1 MKCLG
6 SHYKTSISLFKGKY
20 LKRRLFANTNKF
32 ELPLNDMQ
40 KEVLHAISTGQ
51 NVFFTG
57 SAGTGKSFLLDHI
70 VAILKNQGKN
80 IAITASTGIAAEHI
94 GGTTLHSLVGIGVPV
109 LRSDFEKLSIDKK
122 KAAVWQGLDTII
134 IDEIS
139 MVSGNF
145 FDLLEEQVAK
155 CRYQMNNYKYKP
167 FGGIQLIVCGDFF
180 QIPPVI
186 KDDTNV
192 RTKSRLDMIETRNDD
207 LIYTNSGYCFE
218 ANTWH
223 LCFPP
228 SSHFELTE
236 VFRQRDQA
244 FIDLLNQARIG
255 QMSPADLKRLS
266 QSRHTLSVTDGIQPT
281 QLYSM
286 NKGVRFINETQ
297 LANLP
302 SQEFSLK
309 SMDQISFAGWN
320 EVPFNWSETPVE
332 TANRE
337 NIWDLVKS
345 EVAFA
350 NSVTPN
356 ATASLKFKETILR
369 DDFFWLNCQAV
380 SNFKMK
386 IGAQCMLIKNLDVG
400 TDSMLVNG
408 SRGVIIGFETD
419 VALILIQLMDELA
432 KLKQSPPKR
441 DGPQPRYEA
450 QAIRRKIEFIAMQKN
465 GVYPYVRFV
474 NGKEKLILPEYF
486 SSEIAFVGRCV
497 RYQIPLKLAW
507 ALTIHKCQG
516 LTLDKATISLAGV
529 FECGQAYV
537 ALSRVR
543 SFESM
548 QIKALPKQS
557 LMVNERV
564 CAFYRDNFPNNP
576 AYQSFAGLSKGQSE
590 GWID

>member
-1 MKCLG
+1 
-6 SHYKTSISLFKGKY
+6 
-20 LKRRLFANTNKF
+20 
-32 ELPLNDMQ
+32 
-40 KEVLHAISTGQ
+40 
-51 NVFFTG
+51 
-57 SAGTGKSFLLDHI
+57 
-70 VAILKNQGKN
+70 
-80 IAITASTGIAAEHI
+80 
-94 GGTTLHSLVGIGVPV
+94 
-109 LRSDFEKLSIDKK
+109 
-122 KAAVWQGLDTII
+122 
-134 IDEIS
+134 
-139 MVSGNF
+139 
-145 FDLLEEQVAK
+145 
-155 CRYQMNNYKYKP
+155 MNNYKYKP

-192 RTKSRLDMIETRNDD
+192 RTKSRLDMIQPRNDD

-228 SSHFELTE
+228 SSHFELME

-255 QMSPADLKRLS
+255 KMSQDDLKRLS
-266 QSRHTLSVTDGIQPT
+266 QSRHSLSVSDGIQPT

-297 LANLP
+297 LDSLP
-302 SQEFSLK
+302 GQEFSLK
-309 SMDQISFAGWN
+309 SMDQMSFTGWN
-320 EVPFNWSETPVE
+320 EVPFQFSDNPVE
-332 TANRE
+332 NVTRE
-337 NIWDLVKS
+337 NVWDIVKS
-345 EVAFA
+345 EIEYA
-350 NSVTPN
+350 NSNTPKE
-356 ATASLKFKETILR
+356 TAGFKFKEHILR

-380 SNFKMK
+380 SDFKMK

-400 TDSMLVNG
+400 TGNMLVNG
-408 SRGVIIGFETD
+408 SRGVIIGFESD
-419 VALILIQLMDELA
+419 IGLILMQLVDELA
-432 KLKQSPPKR
+432 KLKKLP
-441 DGPQPRYEA
+441 GNQPRFEA
-450 QAIRRKIEFIAMQKN
+450 QSVRRKMEFIAMQKN

-557 LMVNERV
+557 LMVNEKV

-576 AYQSFAGLSKGQSE
+576 MYQSFAGLSKTNE